1 MEVIIESLDKS
12 QRENLLPYIDPES
25 FCIEEEV
32 NIKNQISFT
41 LSVTHTISSLL
52 ADIEAVVLV
61 NNQKYIIK
69 QLENSYEQETKKK
82 KITATHLFF
91 ETQNYRSYRYVE
103 GKKTYSIQQLLEHYF
118 KDNERGFRWSVYGEF
133 PKVEIENLGHGSLR
147 DGVQQVLN
155 KYPKTYIRMDN
166 LFIHFYTEKEWLR
179 KNQKVLHYY
188 HDTQNVTLSLNSLEM
203 SNIVKCFGGKDDKGK
218 EYFPPFF
225 LEDSESIKAFG
236 KKYLEDILDER
247 FHSKKEL
254 ELFARGK
261 LNPEPE
267 IVLQMVFDGVDIK
280 PILGQQYPFILH
292 MNDYQTEVTI
302 MSYRWYPLASYK
314 LAEITFNNITKSFL
328 QYHNQVEKEV
338 KEVKKEQ
345 RKVNQSIKN
354 VDNKLIAVTAVAEEA
369 KQTANQVDQ
378 KATDAQEKAQKALA
392 GQIFGKVVGEVENH

>member
-25 FCIEEEV
+25 FCIEEEA
-32 NIKNQISFT
+32 NTKNQISFT
-41 LSVTHTISSLL
+41 LSVTHAISSLL

-61 NNQKYIIK
+61 NNQTYIIK

-91 ETQNYRSYRYVE
+91 ETQNYRSYRYAE

-118 KDNERGFRWSVYGEF
+118 KDNERGFRWSVHGEF

-147 DGVQQVLN
+147 DGVQQVLA

-188 HDTQNVTLSLNSLEM
+188 HDTQNVTLAVNSLEM

-225 LEDSESIKAFG
+225 VENSQSIKAFG
-236 KKYLEDILDER
+236 KKYLEDISDER
-247 FHSKKEL
+247 FRKKQEMTI
-254 ELFARGK
+254 FAKGK
-261 LNPEPE
+261 LKPEPD
-267 IVLQMVFDGVDIK
+267 ISLQMIFAGNVNR
-280 PILGQQYPFILH
+280 PILGEQYPFILH

-302 MSYRWYPLASYK
+302 MSYRWYPLAPYK
-314 LAEITFNNITKSFL
+314 LAEITFNNLAKSFL

-345 RKVNQSIKN
+345 KKVNQSIKD
-354 VDNKLIAVTAVAEEA
+354 VDNKLSTVTEIAEDA

-378 KATDAQEKAQKALA
+378 KATDAQEKAEKALA
-392 GQIFGKVVGEVENH
+392 GQIFGKVVGEVENY